1 MIAKTINEYIADQRA
16 VERKKSG
23 KFSVGDAGRCHL
35 MRYWKRQEKP
45 TTDEP
50 DERAFRVF
58 QVGHIFHEWIQDILA
73 KKGLLMR
80 KEFGVEDEH
89 RKGILDAVCLYEDKT
104 ILYDFKTVH
113 SRKFHYMRNAETG
126 VPQDMHYCLQ
136 VLTYEAMLPFPVDS
150 VRLAYIS
157 KDDLCI
163 EEIEVPDLHMEMED
177 DWQKLITCWTYQQ
190 EPIAKPMDWECGYC
204 SYRSGCEQKVIKE
217 PKPRKKKDS
226 LLSGKSLEVK
236 DDL

>member
-1 MIAKTINEYIADQRA
+1 MIAKTINEYIAEQRN

-23 KFSVGDAGRCHL
+23 KFSVSDAGRCHL

-58 QVGHIFHEWIQDILA
+58 QVGHLFHEWIQHILE
-73 KKGLLMR
+73 KQNLLKM
-80 KEFGVEDEH
+80 KEFVVEDEH
-89 RKGILDAVCLYEDKT
+89 RKGLVDAICTYEDKT

-113 SRKFHYMRNAETG
+113 SRKFHYMRQAE
-126 VPQDMHYCLQ
+126 VDAPQDLHYCLQ
-136 VLTYEAMLPFPVDS
+136 ALTYESMLPFPVDS
-150 VRLAYIS
+150 VRIAYIS

-163 EEIEVPDLHMEMED
+163 EELEVPDFSMELTD
-177 DWQKLITCWTYQQ
+177 DWTKLITCWTYQT

-204 SYRSGCEQKVIKE
+204 SYRSGCEQKIVKE
-217 PKPRKKKDS
+217 PKTRKKKDFS
-226 LLSGKSLEVK
+226 QREKLEVK
-236 DDL
+236 DADL